1 MDERGERTERPTPR
15 ARERAR
21 ERGDIPHSTELSSVG
36 VLLFGFLAMFLAMG
50 TWLSVG
56 RELFANCLGYIRF
69 ASINGDEVAALYT
82 WALNISLRMLAPV
95 FLAVTAGG
103 LFINLI
109 QTKGN
114 ISAEKL
120 KPNLQRLNP
129 VTNFRNLFSMR
140 RLFEAF
146 KSIIK
151 IVLAAAI
158 SYSVIHSR
166 LDLIAISGIKRD
178 PMAYITTFGKLAFE
192 LGIKLALAFL
202 ILAIFDY
209 MYQRWEYE
217 KKLMMTR
224 QEVKEDYKQ
233 SEGDPLVKYRLRQRA
248 RQIAMTRMLREVP
261 RADVVITNPL
271 EVAVALRYDEGEMPA
286 PTVVAKGKG
295 RIAERIRDL
304 AKEFDIPI
312 YPDPPLAR
320 SLYAACEVGD
330 LIPYELYRAI
340 AEVLAYIYSMEGRR
354 VKRA

>member
-1 MDERGERTERPTPR
+1 
-15 ARERAR
+15 
-21 ERGDIPHSTELSSVG
+21 
-36 VLLFGFLAMFLAMG
+36 
-50 TWLSVG
+50 
-56 RELFANCLGYIRF
+56 
-69 ASINGDEVAALYT
+69 
-82 WALNISLRMLAPV
+82 
-95 FLAVTAGG
+95 
-103 LFINLI
+103 
-109 QTKGN
+109 
-114 ISAEKL
+114 
-120 KPNLQRLNP
+120 
-129 VTNFRNLFSMR
+129 
-140 RLFEAF
+140 
-146 KSIIK
+146 
-151 IVLAAAI
+151 
-158 SYSVIHSR
+158 

-202 ILAIFDY
+202 LLAIFDY

-217 KKLMMTR
+217 KKLMMTH
-224 QEVKEDYKQ
+224 QEVKEDYKLT
-233 SEGDPLVKYRLRQRA
+233 EGDPLVKYRLRQRA

-304 AKEFDIPI
+304 AKEFDVMI

-340 AEVLAYIYSMEGRR
+340 AEVLAYVYSMEGRR